1 MREAHLPTQQSQAEE
16 EARLP
21 PPHAHARRTRG
32 PQGPPSARTQAP
44 QRLTWRIR
52 DRATFEALAGA
63 RRLRRGPIW
72 LRHLPG
78 EHVERARVAYAIG
91 RNVGNAVTRNRLRRR
106 LRAIVAAAEARR
118 EPRAR
123 RVPHRRRHRG
133 DDHDLRRARARG
145 ARAPR
150 RGTRGELVS
159 DPSPARPTVA
169 ARVAALPVRGWR
181 VFSTRMPSHCRFY
194 PSCSAYAL
202 EALERHGAAR
212 GTLLAVRRIGR
223 CHPWNPGGVDPV
235 PAPRS
240 RPRRCERTFPPL
252 GLRPRPKPL

>member
-72 LRHLPG
+72 LRHVCG
-78 EHVERARVAYAIG
+78 ERADRARVGYAIG

-106 LRAIVAAAEARR
+106 LRAIVAGAEGDGNL
-118 EPRAR
+118 EP
-123 RVPHRRRHRG
+123 
-133 DDHDLRRARARG
+133 G
-145 ARAPR
+145 AYLIGAV
-150 RGTRGELVS
+150 TE
-159 DPSPARPTVA
+159 AT
-169 ARVAALPVRGWR
+169 
-181 VFSTRMPSHCRFY
+181 TMTY
-194 PSCSAYAL
+194 PD
-202 EALERHGAAR
+202 LERAVCGLLDEAGGA
-212 GTLLAVRRIGR
+212 
-223 CHPWNPGGVDPV
+223 
-235 PAPRS
+235 S
-240 RPRRCERTFPPL
+240 S
-252 GLRPRPKPL
+252 